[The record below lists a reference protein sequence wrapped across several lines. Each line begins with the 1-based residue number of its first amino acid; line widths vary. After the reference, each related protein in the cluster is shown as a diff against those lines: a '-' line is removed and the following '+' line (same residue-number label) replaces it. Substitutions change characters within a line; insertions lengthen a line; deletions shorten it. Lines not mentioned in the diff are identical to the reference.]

1 MQRDLTQGSITRV
14 MLLFAVPM
22 VLGNLLQQL
31 YNVVD
36 TLIVGQYLG
45 STALA
50 AVGSSFT
57 LMTFLQYIII
67 GLCMGCGALFSMRY
81 GARDEEELKRTV
93 FLSFVFIAAVTVV
106 LNVLVLVFLDPILV
120 LMQFNADTIGL
131 AREYLFAIFCGL
143 AFTFLYNFFAAF
155 LRSIG
160 NSVVPLVFLAISAGL
175 NIVLDLVF
183 ILPLDM
189 GVAGAAWATTLS
201 QGVSAVCIT
210 VYGFWKTPLLRVAR
224 RHMALD
230 WKRMGGI
237 VQYSLLTCVQQSVMN
252 FGILMIQGLV
262 NTFGTAVMA
271 AFAAAVK
278 IDAFAYRPVQ
288 DFGDAFSTFLSQNYG
303 AARPDRIRG
312 GVRSAVRTAVIFSLV
327 ISAAV
332 VIFARPLLYLFI
344 DPAETE
350 IIAIGVQYLHIE
362 GACYVGIGCLFL
374 LYGLYRGIAR
384 PAMSVVLT
392 VLSLGTRVALSYALA
407 PLPAFGVVAIW
418 WSIPIGWALADA
430 VGFIYYWFKVRPG
443 LLAGERA
450 AGELP
455 RKT

>member
-67 GLCMGCGALFSMRY
+67 GLCMGCGALLSMRY

-201 QGVSAVCIT
+201 QGVSAMCIT

-252 FGILMIQGLV
+252 FGILMVQGLV
-262 NTFGTAVMA
+262 NSFGVNVMA

-278 IDAFAYRPVQ
+278 IDAFAYLPVQ
-288 DFGDAFSTFLSQNYG
+288 DFGNAFSTFVAQNTG
-303 AARPDRIRG
+303 AEQPERVRRG
-312 GVRSAVRTAVIFSLV
+312 LRAAAATSLVFSLAA
-327 ISAAV
+327 SALVCLFAAPLMT
-332 VIFARPLLYLFI
+332 IFVSPE
-344 DPAETE
+344 ETE
-350 IIAIGVQYLHIE
+350 IIAIGVQYLRIE
-362 GACYVGIGCLFL
+362 GACYCGIGILFL
-374 LYGLYRGIAR
+374 FYGLFRGIGR
-384 PAMSVVLT
+384 PGVSVVLT
-392 VLSLGTRVALSYALA
+392 AVSLGTRVALAYLLS
-407 PLPAFGVVAIW
+407 PIPAVGLLGIW
-418 WSIPIGWALADA
+418 WAVPIGWGLADLIGL
-430 VGFIYYWFKVRPG
+430 GFWLR
-443 LLAGERA
+443 
-450 AGELP
+450 
-455 RKT
+455 RKKTAPAL